1 MRKQKFTIVQ
11 WLEDRRKNCLRIA
24 KLKVGKDRDVSNFAE
39 GLEMETRPDLGGL
52 TIAYKAYQFG
62 PSVQRCQ
69 DRNNLLLGYGLVSFG
84 GFAVGLILT
93 AFMHGFFLAVLGGVL
108 AGMFVAGLILRRG

>member
-1 MRKQKFTIVQ
+1 MA
-11 WLEDRRKNCLRIA
+11 D
-24 KLKVGKDRDVSNFAE
+24 FAQD
-39 GLEMETRPDLGGL
+39 LEMETRADLDEEL
-52 TIAYKAYQFG
+52 TAHRAAYQFG
-62 PSVQRCQ
+62 RSVQRCQ
-69 DRNNLLLGYGLVSFG
+69 DRNNLLLGYGLVSFS